1 MSSQVLVDFGGG
13 RQYPFHLAAD
23 DVAAVSAHDAQ
34 RWLDE
39 QWITLG
45 CEPVRPSSK
54 VLLLDK
60 VLGVA
65 REGGDHHFEA
75 NDAWAQSF
83 VRNVARLVGRPLVV
97 VDVAGNRVG

>member
-13 RQYPFHLAAD
+13 KQYPYHLTD
-23 DVAAVSAHDAQ
+23 NDVAAVSSSDAQ

-45 CEPVRPSSK
+45 CEPPRPSSK

-65 REGGDHHFEA
+65 REGGDHHFA
-75 NDAWAQSF
+75 TNDPWAQSF
-83 VRNVARLVGRPLVV
+83 VRTVARLVARPVVV